1 MLIVDVV
8 TAVEFLD
15 VVSVSSKTLVAL
27 FSDALYVAVDVEG
40 STTGFLH
47 VSGLLLEGD
56 PQNPPYSSLTAFLG
70 L

>member
-1 MLIVDVV
+1 M
-8 TAVEFLD
+8 AA
-15 VVSVSSKTLVAL
+15 VSVSSKTLVGL
-27 FSDALYVAVDVEG
+27 FSGVLFVAVDVEGMVAVAVEG